1 VITDNAAVA
10 RFAAA
15 FPAAPTAAF
24 TPVNAAAWNGRP
36 AYLRLGLPYPAQVT
50 ALVTRRAI
58 ITDTLSWIGLGSLN
72 SGVPTPATPVNDFLA
87 GIWIDVRRLHYT
99 LHNSFP
105 TLRPS
110 PSTANPVTGVVT
122 GNLGGGDVDGD
133 VLTYAVSSPSHGSV
147 EIARDGT
154 YTYTP
159 DAGFA
164 HSGGIDRFTASVAD
178 TANPWHVY
186 GFAGIMHHIVDRRWG
201 LGLTTCDTKV
211 VTVSVPAGFVNAA
224 PIAGTPEVGD
234 ANASTGVVAGSVAVS
249 DADGDIAAF
258 VTATAPLRGTVQVDS
273 ASGAFV
279 YTPNAEFRHA
289 ASANGATASDLSDT
303 FILAIS
309 DGYGGTTPVSVTV
322 PIAPANTLPVAASP
336 TVNTPNATG
345 IVTGA
350 LAITDPDGDTP
361 TYPAT
366 VTTAKGTAVIGPDGT
381 FVFTPTAESRHT
393 AAADNA
399 SAADRTDTF
408 TVAISDGHGG
418 TLLAAVTVIIS
429 PTNSVPSAGFYSK
442 SQPGSRFGIVTGAL
456 YVSDADSDTL
466 TYPASVTTAKG
477 TAVIAPD
484 GTFTYTPKPE
494 ARHNAAATE
503 AAARGDL
510 SDTFAVA
517 VTDGHGGT
525 TLVPVTVDVS
535 PANAAPVGGTPVIGD
550 PDSRSG
556 SVAGTLSASDGDG
569 DTLLYWAPETTALG
583 AIIINRDTGAF
594 SYAPTPDARAAA
606 GPGTT
611 DTFVITVTDGHGG
624 RIEVPVT
631 VIITSSAPNAAPDSL
646 SLAFSGSEDLLRAYV
661 SSSQP
666 AAPAIPAGGR
676 HTLIRGELFLGGNFI
691 ETGLSALG
699 SFGTTS
705 PSGRPSG
712 FFGTKRGSTE
722 NAKIGLSNDVD
733 GFGNGVDARI
743 DFFFPG
749 SPEERWSVGF
759 NDTQYGG
766 FSALNGKAGNVTIS
780 DASVTDTSAGD
791 TLSGTF
797 AATVGGV
804 LSTTQVHSFRVNDS
818 FFQTTVTLTNVGES
832 GLNNV
837 EYMRSFDPDNTVFQ
851 RGDYTTINTVRG
863 QVATEGVAAV
873 SATSLPGDYYESST
887 GQQATILFLTRDEK
901 ALVYTG
907 GFSNSNPYE
916 YDLSGQSTG
925 YSETDDIAIGVIY
938 KAGTLAPGESATFT
952 YYTALST
959 DTNVSALINKIET
972 PTVAE
977 KVTGARVG
985 IVAAHDPDPGDVL
998 TFEVSDP
1005 RFEITTVDGA
1015 EILKLKDAVS
1025 LDYGTEPTVSLTI
1038 TATDFRGAAI
1048 SRSFTVNV
1056 IEGSV
1061 VSAE

>member
-1 VITDNAAVA
+1 
-10 RFAAA
+10 
-15 FPAAPTAAF
+15 
-24 TPVNAAAWNGRP
+24 
-36 AYLRLGLPYPAQVT
+36 
-50 ALVTRRAI
+50 
-58 ITDTLSWIGLGSLN
+58 
-72 SGVPTPATPVNDFLA
+72 
-87 GIWIDVRRLHYT
+87 
-99 LHNSFP
+99 
-105 TLRPS
+105 
-110 PSTANPVTGVVT
+110 
-122 GNLGGGDVDGD
+122 
-133 VLTYAVSSPSHGSV
+133 
-147 EIARDGT
+147 
-154 YTYTP
+154 
-159 DAGFA
+159 
-164 HSGGIDRFTASVAD
+164 
-178 TANPWHVY
+178 
-186 GFAGIMHHIVDRRWG
+186 M
-201 LGLTTCDTKV
+201 
-211 VTVSVPAGFVNAA
+211 
-224 PIAGTPEVGD
+224 
-234 ANASTGVVAGSVAVS
+234 
-249 DADGDIAAF
+249 
-258 VTATAPLRGTVQVDS
+258 
-273 ASGAFV
+273 
-279 YTPNAEFRHA
+279 
-289 ASANGATASDLSDT
+289 
-303 FILAIS
+303 
-309 DGYGGTTPVSVTV
+309 
-322 PIAPANTLPVAASP
+322 PVAAAP

-361 TYPAT
+361 TYPAS
-366 VTTAKGTAVIGPDGT
+366 VTTPKGTAVIGPDGT
-381 FVFTPTAESRHT
+381 FTFTPNPESRHT

-408 TVAISDGHGG
+408 TVAIADGHGG
-418 TLLAAVTVIIS
+418 TLLAAVTVEIS
-429 PTNSVPSAGFYSK
+429 PTNSVPSAGSYSK
-442 SQPGSRFGIVTGAL
+442 SEPGSRFGIVTGAV

-477 TAVIAPD
+477 TALIAADGTFTYTPKPEARHNAAATEAAARGDLSDTFAVMVSDGHGGSTPIIVTVDVLPANAAPVAGVPTVNTPNATGIVTGALAITDPDGDTPTYPASVTTAKGAALIAPD

-535 PANAAPVGGTPVIGD
+535 PANAAPVGGTPVLGD

-556 SVAGTLSASDGDG
+556 SVAGTLTASDGDG

-583 AIIINRDTGAF
+583 AITINRATGAF

-611 DTFVITVTDGHGG
+611 DSFVITVTDGHGG
-624 RIEVPVT
+624 VIAVPVT
-631 VIITSSAPNAAPDSL
+631 VIITSPAPNAAPDSL
-646 SLAFSGSEDLLRAYV
+646 SLAFSGSEDLLRSYV

-676 HTLIRGELFLGGNFI
+676 HTLVGGELFLGGNFI
-691 ETGLSALG
+691 ETGLSAVG

-712 FFGTKRGSTE
+712 FFGTKNGRTE
-722 NAKIGLSNDVD
+722 NTKIGLNNDVD

-766 FSALNGKAGNVTIS
+766 FSALTGNDGNVTIS
-780 DASVTDTSAGD
+780 NASLTDTSSGD

-818 FFQTTVTLTNVGES
+818 FFQTTVTLTNVSES
-832 GLNNV
+832 ALNNV

-851 RGDYTTINTVRG
+851 RGDYTTVNTVRG

-873 SATSLPGDYYESST
+873 SATSLPGDYYESLT

-938 KAGTLAPGESATFT
+938 KAGTLAPRESATFT

-972 PTVAE
+972 PTVTE

-1005 RFEITTVDGA
+1005 RFEIATVDGA
-1015 EILKLKDAVS
+1015 EILKLKDTAS

-1038 TATDFRGAAI
+1038 TATDFAGAAI

-1061 VSAE
+1061 VSA